1 MTNVLIKGGKTQVLE
16 TVLIAD
22 DVDVYTI
29 PRRSYDY
36 SKGDRR
42 FFDYSRAVEH
52 ANDEARSTGVRQ
64 CIRPDVA
71 EVPGQRH
78 RLWLVQAIGS

>member
-1 MTNVLIKGGKTQVLE
+1 MTNVLLKGGKTQNLE
-16 TVLIAD
+16 TIIIAD

-36 SKGDRR
+36 SRGDRR
-42 FFDYSRAVEH
+42 FFYYHRAVVH
-52 ANDEARSTGVRQ
+52 ANEEARRTGVRQ
-64 CIRPDVA
+64 CIRPDLA
-71 EVPGQRH
+71 DVPGGR